1 MKNGSVIQK
10 KKHKQDGILHLMM
23 IPSIVITFVF
33 CYVPLLGSI
42 MAFQD
47 FKPAKGFFRSK
58 WVGLDNFKFVANLP
72 GIDRVMWNTI
82 YIALW
87 KMVLGILVP
96 LLFALLLNEV
106 KNQGIKRGIQTLIYL
121 PNFLSW
127 VILSGIFI
135 DILSPSTGLVNKFLG
150 LFGVEPIYFLGD
162 KFWFPITMIVTDVW
176 KNFGFGSIIYLAAL
190 TGIDPTLY
198 EAAAIDGAT
207 RFKQTIHVTL
217 PGMAPIIVLMT
228 VLSMGN
234 ILNAGFD
241 QIFNMISASVYETGD
256 ILDFFIYRLGMQQQ
270 QFSPAAA
277 VGLFRSVVSFIFV
290 SVSYFLA
297 DKLANYRIF

>member
-1 MKNGSVIQK
+1 MKNSSAIQK

>member
-1 MKNGSVIQK
+1 MWACGGYSKQTRNEGVVMKNSSAIQK

-256 ILDFFIYRLGMQQQ
+256 ILDFFIYRLGMQQ
-270 QFSPAAA
+270 
-277 VGLFRSVVSFIFV
+277 
-290 SVSYFLA
+290 
-297 DKLANYRIF
+297 